1 MRIDWMLTILG
12 SVVFLIGFALWRAH
26 VSKTAPFDFFDLLTE
41 NGRISKIA
49 VAFMTVLGVSTWVII
64 DLQIKA
70 HLTEGI
76 FGMWLGAWVTPLV
89 AKVVFSKTEMPSTDK
104 ALS

>member
-1 MRIDWMLTILG
+1 MKIDWMLVILVCVA
-12 SVVFLIGFALWRAH
+12 SLIIFSLWRAH
-26 VSKTAPFDFFDLLTE
+26 ISQTAPFDFFDLLTE

-49 VAFMTVLGVSTWVII
+49 VAFMTVLGVSTWVIV

-89 AKVVFSKTEMPSTDK
+89 AKVVFNKTSPQGTDK
-104 ALS
+104 AAS

>member
-12 SVVFLIGFALWRAH
+12 GFVLLIGFSLWRAH
-26 VSKTAPFDFFDLLTE
+26 ISKTAPFDFFDLLTE

-89 AKVVFSKTEMPSTDK
+89 AKVVFSKADMTIMDK
-104 ALS
+104 AVP